1 MVAAHLTPSENPSPL
16 GFEGPAASARAEAGT
31 RYTASITV
39 PLDVDT
45 ASGAIPVVLTD
56 GEHASGLADMLRQFI
71 EQTLAASPRKA
82 RQARRLTG
90 RAVFRSAE
98 DEQVCV
104 CLTFA
109 GDHIEL
115 RDTSTP
121 QPRDPWITADFL
133 TVAHLTSGRENP
145 FRLLAQRRLTVRFSV
160 LQVPFLLRVFSF
172 LRIESA
178 PRRAIRAGWILA
190 TAAAAGTAVW
200 AAYWYIT
207 AQP

>member
-1 MVAAHLTPSENPSPL
+1 LE
-16 GFEGPAASARAEAGT
+16 
-31 RYTASITV
+31 
-39 PLDVDT
+39 VD
-45 ASGAIPVVLTD
+45 AVSGAIPVVLTD
-56 GEHASGLADMLRQFI
+56 GEQASGLADMLRQFI

-104 CLTFA
+104 CLTFS

-115 RDTSTP
+115 RDTPTS
-121 QPRDPWITADFL
+121 QSRDPWITADFL
-133 TVAHLTSGRENP
+133 TIAHLTSGRENP
-145 FRLLAQRRLTVRFSV
+145 FRLLAQRRLRVRFSV
-160 LQVPFLLRVFSF
+160 PQVPFLLRMLSF
-172 LRIESA
+172 MRIESA
-178 PRRAIRAGWILA
+178 PRRVIRPGWMLA

-207 AQP
+207 AKP